1 MAFEFKKKESVRKT
15 VKRIGR
21 KGIEKALCSLGHCDR
36 LEAVHEVRKDIKQ
49 LRALL
54 RLVRRGMPR
63 SECRRYSDTLRE
75 AAGHLAAARD
85 AHVKLNA
92 LRNLIDHFQR
102 ELAPR
107 SFQRIKAILSADCH
121 KQHGELSRK
130 RAPRRVARLL
140 KKLSG
145 WFSSLKLK
153 DSGWSALE
161 PGIKRSYRDGRCGYQ
176 VTRETGIPENF
187 HEWRK
192 RVKDLYY
199 QVGLL
204 CPIWP
209 EQMSAAEA
217 ELKHLGEC
225 LGDDHDLFLLTKP
238 DTLKLFRKRDEKE
251 TEALKA
257 LADQRQRELR
267 NEALALGARFYKEKP
282 SVFCKRLRQYW
293 KRWRHESKRGA
304 RAA

>member
-1 MAFEFKKKESVRKT
+1 MAFEFKKKESVRKA
-15 VKRIGR
+15 VRRLGR
-21 KGIEKALCSLGHCDR
+21 KGIEKALCSLEPCDR
-36 LEAVHEVRKDIKQ
+36 LESVHVARKDIKQ

-54 RLVRRGMPR
+54 RLVRSAMPR
-63 SECRRYSDTLRE
+63 SKYRRYSDTLRE

-92 LRNLIDHFQR
+92 LRNLSAHFQGK
-102 ELAPR
+102 LAPR
-107 SFQRIKAILSADCH
+107 SFQKIKAILAADCR
-121 KQHGELSRK
+121 KQHGELSRT

-145 WFSSLKLK
+145 RFSSLKLK
-153 DSGWSALE
+153 DSGWSALG
-161 PGIKRSYRDGRCGYQ
+161 PGIKRIYRDGRCGHQ
-176 VTRETGIPENF
+176 LAQENGIPENF

-204 CPIWP
+204 RPIWP

-225 LGDDHDLFLLTKP
+225 LGDDHDLFLLAEP
-238 DTLKLFRKRDEKE
+238 DTLKLIRKQDEKE
-251 TEALKA
+251 AEALEA
-257 LADQRQRELR
+257 VADQRQKELR
-267 NEALALGARFYKEKP
+267 TEALALGARFYEEKP
-282 SVFCKRLRQYW
+282 AVFCKRLRQYW
-293 KRWRHESKRGA
+293 KRWRHEPKPAIRTA
-304 RAA
+304 

>member
-1 MAFEFKKKESVRKT
+1 MAFEFKKKESVRKA
-15 VKRIGR
+15 VRRLGR
-21 KGIEKALCSLGHCDR
+21 KSIEKALCSLELCDR
-36 LEAVHEVRKDIKQ
+36 LEAVHEIRKDIKE

-54 RLVRRGMPR
+54 RLVRKATPR
-63 SECRRYSDTLRE
+63 CEYRRYSDTLRE
-75 AAGHLAAARD
+75 AAGYLAAARD

-92 LRNLIDHFQR
+92 LRNLTAQFQR

-107 SFQRIKAILSADCH
+107 SLQTIKTILATNCR
-121 KQHGELSRK
+121 KQQTELART
-130 RAPRRVARLL
+130 RAPRRVIRLL
-140 KKLSG
+140 KKLCG
-145 WFSSLKLK
+145 QFSSLKLK
-153 DSGWSALE
+153 DSGWSALA
-161 PGIKRSYRDGRCGYQ
+161 PGIKCSYRDGRCRYQ
-176 VTRETGIPENF
+176 LANEVSIPQNF

-225 LGDDHDLFLLTKP
+225 LGDDHDLFLLTEVG
-238 DTLKLFRKRDEKE
+238 TLKLFRRQNEKE
-251 TEALKA
+251 AEVLKA

-267 NEALALGARFYKEKP
+267 TEALALGARFYEEK
-282 SVFCKRLRQYW
+282 SAVFCKRLRQYW
-293 KRWRHESKRGA
+293 KKWRNEPKGA
-304 RAA
+304 IRAQ